1 MVATAAAAELRSE
14 VGGLDLVELVNFAPG
29 LIADRSGDVD
39 FELQNRHE
47 LIIIFDFQFSIAD

>member
-1 MVATAAAAELRSE
+1 LQRPPLPNC
-14 VGGLDLVELVNFAPG
+14 GPDLVELVNFAPG